1 MSSDWNI
8 KPRSE
13 ECVGS
18 GEGFNDG
25 VLVYSRLLFTEEGYI
40 REDYSESQWTDELRD
55 SSVSVWKGMFR
66 APPPKAEEPIQKES
80 AESLLRKLIETDD
93 EENRNVIYILAVM
106 LERKRILAERD
117 VHTRDDGV
125 KLRVYEH
132 KKSNE
137 VFLIPDPE
145 LKLAELESVQE
156 DVVTRLGWGAGGSE
170 EKNEGDGVAEGAG
183 ESESAEVSEV

>member
-8 KPRSE
+8 KSRSD

-18 GEGFNDG
+18 GQGFGDG
-25 VLVYSRLLFTEEGYI
+25 VVVFSRLLFTEEGYI
-40 REDYSESQWTDELRD
+40 REDYSESQWSEQLRD
-55 SSVSVWKGMFR
+55 SAVSVWRGQFR
-66 APPPKAEEPIQKES
+66 APPPKAEEAIKKEN
-80 AESLLRKLIETDD
+80 AESLLRQLIETED

-132 KKSNE
+132 KKSGE

-145 LKLAELESVQE
+145 LKLAELEVVQE
-156 DVVTRLGWGAGGSE
+156 DVARRLGWRSDEESDGETETVSSEASPVDSE
-170 EKNEGDGVAEGAG
+170 E
-183 ESESAEVSEV
+183 

>member
-8 KPRSE
+8 KPRSD
-13 ECVGS
+13 ECVSS

-25 VLVYSRLLFTEEGYI
+25 VLVFSRLLFTEDGYT

-66 APPPKAEEPIQKES
+66 TPPPKPEEAIKKES

-117 VHTRDDGV
+117 VHKRDDGV
-125 KLRVYEH
+125 TLRVYEH
-132 KKSNE
+132 KKSSE

-145 LKLAELESVQE
+145 LKLAELEAVQE
-156 DVVTRLGWGAGGSE
+156 DVVMRLGWGASGSE
-170 EKNEGDGVAEGAG
+170 G
-183 ESESAEVSEV
+183 ESEPEGENGSAGEGGETADEL

>member
-8 KPRSE
+8 KPRSD
-13 ECVGS
+13 ECVSS

-25 VLVYSRLLFTEEGYI
+25 VLVFSRLLFTEDGYT

-66 APPPKAEEPIQKES
+66 APPPKAEEAIKKES

-117 VHTRDDGV
+117 VHKRDDGV
-125 KLRVYEH
+125 TLRVYEH
-132 KKSNE
+132 KKSSE

-145 LKLAELESVQE
+145 LKLAELEAVQE
-156 DVVTRLGWGAGGSE
+156 DVVMRLGWGASGSE
-170 EKNEGDGVAEGAG
+170 G
-183 ESESAEVSEV
+183 ESEPEGGSGSAGEGGEAADEL

>member
-25 VLVYSRLLFTEEGYI
+25 VLVFSRLLFTEEGYI
-40 REDYSESQWTDELRD
+40 REDYSESQWTDGLRD

-132 KKSNE
+132 KKSGE

-145 LKLAELESVQE
+145 LKLAELEAVQE
-156 DVVTRLGWGAGGSE
+156 DVVTRLGWGTGGSE
-170 EKNEGDGVAEGAG
+170 NESEG
-183 ESESAEVSEV
+183 ESEGDEGQESVNREQ